1 MTNATKAALEASLKK
16 LLSIAAKFYLL
27 IVDIALACLET

>member
-16 LLSIAAKFYLL
+16 TAFEKDRWTKLRSTI
-27 IVDIALACLET
+27 